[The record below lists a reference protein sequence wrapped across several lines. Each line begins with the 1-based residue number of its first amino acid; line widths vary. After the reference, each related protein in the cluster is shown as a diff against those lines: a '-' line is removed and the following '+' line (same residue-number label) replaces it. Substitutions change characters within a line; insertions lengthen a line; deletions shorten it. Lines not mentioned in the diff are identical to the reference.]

1 MFNGNR
7 VPVWEDENFL
17 RWMVVMA
24 APCECANAIEL
35 HLKMVN
41 MVNFMYILLHTKHL
55 GYSLIFTL

>member
-7 VPVWEDENFL
+7 VPVWEDEKVL

-24 APCECANAIEL
+24 TPHECANAIEL

-41 MVNFMYILLHTKHL
+41 MVNFML
-55 GYSLIFTL
+55 GIFYLN